1 MLLPKVVSQE
11 RIRGIVVLFPVT
23 LAEVAPEVD
32 LAQVGVEH
40 VVVKEAFV
48 AKLAERVSLVAG
60 IVRVTLPA
68 VSGELLSG
76 VLTQFAG
83 KEF

>member
-1 MLLPKVVSQE
+1 MLLPKVISQE

-23 LAEVAPEVD
+23 LAEVAPKVD
-32 LAQVGVEH
+32 LAQVGVER
-40 VVVKEAFV
+40 VVVKEAFI

-60 IVRVTLPA
+60 VVRVTLPA
-68 VSGELLSG
+68 VSGELLSA